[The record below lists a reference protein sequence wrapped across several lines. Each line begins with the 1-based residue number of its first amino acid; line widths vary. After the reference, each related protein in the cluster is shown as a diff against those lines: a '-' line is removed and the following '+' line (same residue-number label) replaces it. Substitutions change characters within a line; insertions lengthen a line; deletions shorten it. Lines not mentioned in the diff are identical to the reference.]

1 MTRKRMRSLWAQ
13 KNVNSWSV
21 TKLKNTFSRCSRLII
36 TYMSPPIHPERHD
49 YSATILVVILML
61 FTSIIAF
68 GSGIEEKAS
77 AQENST
83 AREIAILNEIN
94 LTSTKLATQGA
105 YTALSVFFLG
115 VALVI
120 FGLRLTTKGI
130 THMGKYFTLMV
141 WALTIP
147 VIILVS
153 VFQVGIVTNSAVK
166 FHETEEPFFILS
178 FLMYIPMGIILFL
191 LIQQKKI
198 IRSQAAR
205 LTDQAERNLIQ
216 ELEKIFTMKEKGMI
230 SNEEF
235 QKLKTELLAKL

>member
-1 MTRKRMRSLWAQ
+1 MG
-13 KNVNSWSV
+13 
-21 TKLKNTFSRCSRLII
+21 
-36 TYMSPPIHPERHD
+36 PPIHPKRHD
-49 YSATILVVILML
+49 YSATILVLTLML
-61 FTSIIAF
+61 FTNIIAF
-68 GSGIEEKAS
+68 GSGIEEKKAS

-120 FGLRLTTKGI
+120 FGLRMTTKGI
-130 THMGKYFTLMV
+130 THLGKYFTLMV

-147 VIILVS
+147 VMILIS

-178 FLMYIPMGIILFL
+178 FLMYIPIGIILFL
-191 LIQQKKI
+191 LIEQKKI

>member
-1 MTRKRMRSLWAQ
+1 MGPA
-13 KNVNSWSV
+13 
-21 TKLKNTFSRCSRLII
+21 
-36 TYMSPPIHPERHD
+36 IHPKRYD
-49 YSATILVVILML
+49 YSATILVLTLML
-61 FTSIIAF
+61 FTNIIAF
-68 GSGIEEKAS
+68 GSGIEEKKAS

-130 THMGKYFTLMV
+130 THLGKYFTLMV

-147 VIILVS
+147 VMILIS

-178 FLMYIPMGIILFL
+178 FLMYIPIGIILFL
-191 LIQQKKI
+191 LIEQKKI

-205 LTDQAERNLIQ
+205 LTDQTERNLIQ

>member
-1 MTRKRMRSLWAQ
+1 MG
-13 KNVNSWSV
+13 
-21 TKLKNTFSRCSRLII
+21 
-36 TYMSPPIHPERHD
+36 PPIHPKRHD
-49 YSATILVVILML
+49 YSATILVLTLML
-61 FTSIIAF
+61 FTNIIAF
-68 GSGIEEKAS
+68 GSGIEEKKAS

-147 VIILVS
+147 VMILIS

-178 FLMYIPMGIILFL
+178 FLMYIPIGIILFL

-205 LTDQAERNLIQ
+205 LTDQTEKNLIQ

>member
-1 MTRKRMRSLWAQ
+1 MG
-13 KNVNSWSV
+13 
-21 TKLKNTFSRCSRLII
+21 
-36 TYMSPPIHPERHD
+36 PPIHPERHD

-61 FTSIIAF
+61 FTNIIAF
-68 GSGIEEKAS
+68 GSGIEEKKAS

-83 AREIAILNEIN
+83 AVLDDVRTMLRDDRAELSEVKDVMAREIAILSEIN
-94 LTSTKLATQGA
+94 LTSTKLATQGV

-115 VALVI
+115 IALVI
-120 FGLRLTTKGI
+120 FGLRMTTKGI
-130 THMGKYFTLMV
+130 THLGKYFTLMV

-147 VIILVS
+147 VLILIS

-178 FLMYIPMGIILFL
+178 FLMYIPIGIILFL
-191 LIQQKKI
+191 LIEQKKI

-216 ELEKIFTMKEKGMI
+216 ELEKIFTMKENGMI

>member
-1 MTRKRMRSLWAQ
+1 MG
-13 KNVNSWSV
+13 
-21 TKLKNTFSRCSRLII
+21 
-36 TYMSPPIHPERHD
+36 PPIHPKRYD
-49 YSATILVVILML
+49 YSATILVLTLML
-61 FTSIIAF
+61 FTNIIAF
-68 GSGIEEKAS
+68 GSGIEEKKAS

-147 VIILVS
+147 VMILIS

-166 FHETEEPFFILS
+166 FHETEEPFVILS
-178 FLMYIPMGIILFL
+178 FLMYIPIGIILFL

-205 LTDQAERNLIQ
+205 LTDQTERNLIQ

>member
-1 MTRKRMRSLWAQ
+1 MG
-13 KNVNSWSV
+13 
-21 TKLKNTFSRCSRLII
+21 
-36 TYMSPPIHPERHD
+36 PPIHPKRHD
-49 YSATILVVILML
+49 YSATILVLTLML
-61 FTSIIAF
+61 FTNIIAF
-68 GSGIEEKAS
+68 GSGIEEKKAS

-130 THMGKYFTLMV
+130 THLGKYFTLMV

-147 VIILVS
+147 VMILIS

-178 FLMYIPMGIILFL
+178 FLMYIPIGIILFL
-191 LIQQKKI
+191 LIEQKKI

-205 LTDQAERNLIQ
+205 LTDQTERNLIQ

>member
-1 MTRKRMRSLWAQ
+1 MG
-13 KNVNSWSV
+13 
-21 TKLKNTFSRCSRLII
+21 
-36 TYMSPPIHPERHD
+36 PPIHPKRHD
-49 YSATILVVILML
+49 YSATILVLTLML
-61 FTSIIAF
+61 FTNIIAF
-68 GSGIEEKAS
+68 GSGIEEKKAS

-120 FGLRLTTKGI
+120 FGLRMTTKGI
-130 THMGKYFTLMV
+130 THLGKYFTLMV

-147 VIILVS
+147 VMILIS

-178 FLMYIPMGIILFL
+178 FLMYIPIGIILFL
-191 LIQQKKI
+191 LIEQKKI
-198 IRSQAAR
+198 IRSQTAR

>member
-1 MTRKRMRSLWAQ
+1 MG
-13 KNVNSWSV
+13 
-21 TKLKNTFSRCSRLII
+21 
-36 TYMSPPIHPERHD
+36 PPIHPKRHD
-49 YSATILVVILML
+49 YSATILVLTLML
-61 FTSIIAF
+61 FTNIIAF
-68 GSGIEEKAS
+68 GSGIEEKKAS

-115 VALVI
+115 IALVI

-147 VIILVS
+147 VMILIS

-178 FLMYIPMGIILFL
+178 FLMYIPIGIILFL
-191 LIQQKKI
+191 LIEQKKI

-205 LTDQAERNLIQ
+205 LTDQTERNLIQ

>member
-1 MTRKRMRSLWAQ
+1 
-13 KNVNSWSV
+13 
-21 TKLKNTFSRCSRLII
+21 
-36 TYMSPPIHPERHD
+36 MSPPIHPKRHD

-61 FTSIIAF
+61 ITNIIAF
-68 GSGIEEKAS
+68 GSGIEEKKAS

-147 VIILVS
+147 VMILIS

-191 LIQQKKI
+191 LVQQKKI
-198 IRSQAAR
+198 ISSQAAR
-205 LTDQAERNLIQ
+205 LTDQTERNLIQ
-216 ELEKIFTMKEKGMI
+216 ELEKIFAMKEKGMI

>member
-1 MTRKRMRSLWAQ
+1 MGS
-13 KNVNSWSV
+13 
-21 TKLKNTFSRCSRLII
+21 
-36 TYMSPPIHPERHD
+36 PIHPERHD
-49 YSATILVVILML
+49 YSATILLVILML

-83 AREIAILNEIN
+83 AVLDDVRTMLRDDRAELSEVKDMTAREIAILSEIN

-153 VFQVGIVTNSAVK
+153 VFQVAIVTNSAVK

-178 FLMYIPMGIILFL
+178 FLMYIPIGIILFL

-198 IRSQAAR
+198 IRSQGAR
-205 LTDQAERNLIQ
+205 LTDQTERNLIQ

>member
-1 MTRKRMRSLWAQ
+1 MG
-13 KNVNSWSV
+13 
-21 TKLKNTFSRCSRLII
+21 
-36 TYMSPPIHPERHD
+36 PPIDPERHD
-49 YSATILVVILML
+49 YSATILVVMLML
-61 FTSIIAF
+61 FTNIIAF

-83 AREIAILNEIN
+83 AVLDDVRTMLRDDRAELSEMKDMTAREIAILSEIN

-105 YTALSVFFLG
+105 YTALTVFFLG

-147 VIILVS
+147 VLILVS
-153 VFQVGIVTNSAVK
+153 IFQVGIVTNSAVK

-178 FLMYIPMGIILFL
+178 FLMYIPLGIILFL

-205 LTDQAERNLIQ
+205 LTDQTERNLIQ

>member
-1 MTRKRMRSLWAQ
+1 MD
-13 KNVNSWSV
+13 
-21 TKLKNTFSRCSRLII
+21 
-36 TYMSPPIHPERHD
+36 PPIHPKRHD
-49 YSATILVVILML
+49 YSATILMITLML
-61 FTSIIAF
+61 FTNIIAF
-68 GSGIEEKAS
+68 GSGIEEKKAS

-130 THMGKYFTLMV
+130 THLGKYFTLMV

-147 VIILVS
+147 VMILIS

-166 FHETEEPFFILS
+166 FHDTEEPFFILS
-178 FLMYIPMGIILFL
+178 FLMYIPIGIILFL

-198 IRSQAAR
+198 IHSQAAR
-205 LTDQAERNLIQ
+205 LTDQTERNLIQ

>member
-1 MTRKRMRSLWAQ
+1 MGS
-13 KNVNSWSV
+13 
-21 TKLKNTFSRCSRLII
+21 
-36 TYMSPPIHPERHD
+36 PIHPKRHD
-49 YSATILVVILML
+49 YSATILVLTLML
-61 FTSIIAF
+61 FTNIIAF
-68 GSGIEEKAS
+68 GSGIEEKKAS

-83 AREIAILNEIN
+83 AREIEILNEIN

-130 THMGKYFTLMV
+130 THLGKYFTLMV

-147 VIILVS
+147 VMILIS

-191 LIQQKKI
+191 LIEQKKI
-198 IRSQAAR
+198 IRSQTAR

>member
-1 MTRKRMRSLWAQ
+1 MG
-13 KNVNSWSV
+13 
-21 TKLKNTFSRCSRLII
+21 
-36 TYMSPPIHPERHD
+36 PPIHPKRHD
-49 YSATILVVILML
+49 YSATILVLTLML
-61 FTSIIAF
+61 FTNIIAF
-68 GSGIEEKAS
+68 GSGIEEKKAS

-147 VIILVS
+147 VMILVS
-153 VFQVGIVTNSAVK
+153 VFQVGIVTNSVIK
-166 FHETEEPFFILS
+166 FHETDEPFFILS
-178 FLMYIPMGIILFL
+178 LLMYIPIGIILFL

-205 LTDQAERNLIQ
+205 LTDQTERNLIQ

>member
-1 MTRKRMRSLWAQ
+1 MGS
-13 KNVNSWSV
+13 
-21 TKLKNTFSRCSRLII
+21 
-36 TYMSPPIHPERHD
+36 PIHPERHD
-49 YSATILVVILML
+49 YSATILLVILML

-83 AREIAILNEIN
+83 AVLDDVRTMLRDDRAELSEVKDMTAREIAILSEIN

-153 VFQVGIVTNSAVK
+153 VFQVAIVTNSAVK

-178 FLMYIPMGIILFL
+178 FLMYIPIGIILFL

-205 LTDQAERNLIQ
+205 LTDQTERNLIQ

>member
-1 MTRKRMRSLWAQ
+1 MG
-13 KNVNSWSV
+13 
-21 TKLKNTFSRCSRLII
+21 
-36 TYMSPPIHPERHD
+36 PPIHLERHD
-49 YSATILVVILML
+49 YSATILVLTLML
-61 FTSIIAF
+61 FTNIIAF
-68 GSGIEEKAS
+68 GSGIEEKKAS

-147 VIILVS
+147 VLILVS
-153 VFQVGIVTNSAVK
+153 IFQVGIVTNSAVK

-178 FLMYIPMGIILFL
+178 FLMYIPIGIILFL

-205 LTDQAERNLIQ
+205 LTDQTERNLIQ

>member
-1 MTRKRMRSLWAQ
+1 
-13 KNVNSWSV
+13 
-21 TKLKNTFSRCSRLII
+21 
-36 TYMSPPIHPERHD
+36 
-49 YSATILVVILML
+49 ML
-61 FTSIIAF
+61 FTNIIAF

-83 AREIAILNEIN
+83 AVLDDVRTMLRDDGAELSEVKDMTGREIAILSEIN
-94 LTSTKLATQGA
+94 LTSTKLATQGV

-115 VALVI
+115 IALVI

-178 FLMYIPMGIILFL
+178 FLMYIPIGIILFL

-205 LTDQAERNLIQ
+205 LTDQTERNLIQ

>member
-1 MTRKRMRSLWAQ
+1 
-13 KNVNSWSV
+13 
-21 TKLKNTFSRCSRLII
+21 
-36 TYMSPPIHPERHD
+36 MSPPIHLERHD

-61 FTSIIAF
+61 FTNIIAF
-68 GSGIEEKAS
+68 GSGIEEKKAS

-153 VFQVGIVTNSAVK
+153 VFQVGIVTNGAVT

-178 FLMYIPMGIILFL
+178 FLMYIPIGMILFL
-191 LIQQKKI
+191 LIEQKKI

-205 LTDQAERNLIQ
+205 LTDQTERNLIQ

>member
-1 MTRKRMRSLWAQ
+1 MGS
-13 KNVNSWSV
+13 
-21 TKLKNTFSRCSRLII
+21 
-36 TYMSPPIHPERHD
+36 PIHPERHD

-61 FTSIIAF
+61 FTNIIAF
-68 GSGIEEKAS
+68 GSGIEEKKAS

-83 AREIAILNEIN
+83 AREIEILNEIN

-130 THMGKYFTLMV
+130 AHLGKYFTLMV

-147 VIILVS
+147 VMILIS

-191 LIQQKKI
+191 LIEQKKI

-205 LTDQAERNLIQ
+205 LTDQTERNLIQ

>member
-1 MTRKRMRSLWAQ
+1 MG
-13 KNVNSWSV
+13 
-21 TKLKNTFSRCSRLII
+21 
-36 TYMSPPIHPERHD
+36 PPIHPERHD

-61 FTSIIAF
+61 FTNIIAF
-68 GSGIEEKAS
+68 GSGIEEKKAS

-147 VIILVS
+147 VMILIS

-198 IRSQAAR
+198 IGSQAAR
-205 LTDQAERNLIQ
+205 LTDQTERNLIQ

>member
-1 MTRKRMRSLWAQ
+1 MG
-13 KNVNSWSV
+13 
-21 TKLKNTFSRCSRLII
+21 
-36 TYMSPPIHPERHD
+36 PPIHPKRHD
-49 YSATILVVILML
+49 YSATILVLTLML
-61 FTSIIAF
+61 FTNIIAF
-68 GSGIEEKAS
+68 GSGIEEKKAS

-130 THMGKYFTLMV
+130 THLGKYFTLMV

-147 VIILVS
+147 VMILVS
-153 VFQVGIVTNSAVK
+153 VFQVGIVTNSVIK
-166 FHETEEPFFILS
+166 FHETDEPFFILS
-178 FLMYIPMGIILFL
+178 LLMYIPIGIILFL

-205 LTDQAERNLIQ
+205 LTDQTERNLIQ

>member
-1 MTRKRMRSLWAQ
+1 MG
-13 KNVNSWSV
+13 
-21 TKLKNTFSRCSRLII
+21 
-36 TYMSPPIHPERHD
+36 PPIHPERHD

-61 FTSIIAF
+61 FTNIAF

-83 AREIAILNEIN
+83 AVLDDVRTMLRDDRAELSEMKDMTAREIAILSEIN

-105 YTALSVFFLG
+105 YTAISVFFLG
-115 VALVI
+115 IALVI

-130 THMGKYFTLMV
+130 AHLGKYFTLMV

-147 VIILVS
+147 VLILVS

-178 FLMYIPMGIILFL
+178 FLMYVPIGIILFL
-191 LIQQKKI
+191 LIEQKKI

-205 LTDQAERNLIQ
+205 LTEQTEKNLIQ
-216 ELEKIFTMKEKGMI
+216 ELEKIFTMKENGMI

-235 QKLKTELLAKL
+235 QKLKTQLLAKL

>member
-1 MTRKRMRSLWAQ
+1 MG
-13 KNVNSWSV
+13 
-21 TKLKNTFSRCSRLII
+21 
-36 TYMSPPIHPERHD
+36 PPIHPERHD

-61 FTSIIAF
+61 FTNIIAF
-68 GSGIEEKAS
+68 GSGIEEKKAS

-147 VIILVS
+147 VMILIS

-198 IRSQAAR
+198 IGSQAAI
-205 LTDQAERNLIQ
+205 LTDETERNLIQ

>member
-1 MTRKRMRSLWAQ
+1 
-13 KNVNSWSV
+13 
-21 TKLKNTFSRCSRLII
+21 
-36 TYMSPPIHPERHD
+36 MSPPIHPERHD

-61 FTSIIAF
+61 FTNIIAF
-68 GSGIEEKAS
+68 GSGIEEKKAS

-130 THMGKYFTLMV
+130 THLGKYFTLMV

-147 VIILVS
+147 VMILIS

-178 FLMYIPMGIILFL
+178 FLMYIPIAIILFL

-205 LTDQAERNLIQ
+205 LSDQTERNLIQ

>member
-1 MTRKRMRSLWAQ
+1 MG
-13 KNVNSWSV
+13 
-21 TKLKNTFSRCSRLII
+21 
-36 TYMSPPIHPERHD
+36 PPIHPERHD

-61 FTSIIAF
+61 FMSIIAF
-68 GSGIEEKAS
+68 GSGIEEKKAS

-83 AREIAILNEIN
+83 AVVDDVRTILRDERAQLSELKNMTAHEIAILNEIN
-94 LTSTKLATQGA
+94 VVSTKLATQGT

-120 FGLRLTTKGI
+120 FGLRLANKSI
-130 THMGKYFTLMV
+130 TAHLGKYFTVMV

-147 VIILVS
+147 VMILVS
-153 VFQVGIVTNSAVK
+153 IFQVGIVTNSAVA
-166 FHETEEPFFILS
+166 FHETQEPFFLLS
-178 FLMYIPMGIILFL
+178 FLMYIPIGIILFL
-191 LIQQKKI
+191 LSEQKKI
-198 IRSQAAR
+198 IRSQAAG
-205 LTDQAERNLIQ
+205 LTDQTERNLIQ

>member
-1 MTRKRMRSLWAQ
+1 MG
-13 KNVNSWSV
+13 
-21 TKLKNTFSRCSRLII
+21 
-36 TYMSPPIHPERHD
+36 PPIHPERHD

-61 FTSIIAF
+61 FTNIIAF
-68 GSGIEEKAS
+68 GSGIEEKKAS

-147 VIILVS
+147 VMILIS

-178 FLMYIPMGIILFL
+178 FLMYIPLGIILFL

-198 IRSQAAR
+198 IRTQAAR
-205 LTDQAERNLIQ
+205 LTDQTERNLIQ

>member
-1 MTRKRMRSLWAQ
+1 MGPS
-13 KNVNSWSV
+13 
-21 TKLKNTFSRCSRLII
+21 
-36 TYMSPPIHPERHD
+36 IHPERHD

-61 FTSIIAF
+61 FTNIIAF
-68 GSGIEEKAS
+68 GSGIEEKKAS

-130 THMGKYFTLMV
+130 THLGKYFTLMV

-147 VIILVS
+147 VMILIS

-178 FLMYIPMGIILFL
+178 FLMYIPIGIILFL

-198 IRSQAAR
+198 IRSEAAR
-205 LTDQAERNLIQ
+205 LTDQTERNLIQ

-235 QKLKTELLAKL
+235 QKPKTELLAKL

>member
-1 MTRKRMRSLWAQ
+1 
-13 KNVNSWSV
+13 
-21 TKLKNTFSRCSRLII
+21 
-36 TYMSPPIHPERHD
+36 
-49 YSATILVVILML
+49 ML
-61 FTSIIAF
+61 FTNIIAF
-68 GSGIEEKAS
+68 GSSIEEKKAS

-147 VIILVS
+147 VMILIS

-178 FLMYIPMGIILFL
+178 FLMYIPIGIILFL
-191 LIQQKKI
+191 LIEQKKI

-205 LTDQAERNLIQ
+205 LTDQTERNLIQ

>member
-1 MTRKRMRSLWAQ
+1 
-13 KNVNSWSV
+13 
-21 TKLKNTFSRCSRLII
+21 
-36 TYMSPPIHPERHD
+36 MSPPIHPERHD

-61 FTSIIAF
+61 FTNIIAF
-68 GSGIEEKAS
+68 GSGIEEKKAS

-130 THMGKYFTLMV
+130 IHLGKYFTLMV

-147 VIILVS
+147 VMILIS

-178 FLMYIPMGIILFL
+178 FLMYIPIGIILFL
-191 LIQQKKI
+191 LIEQKKI

-205 LTDQAERNLIQ
+205 LTDQTERNLIQ

>member
-1 MTRKRMRSLWAQ
+1 
-13 KNVNSWSV
+13 
-21 TKLKNTFSRCSRLII
+21 
-36 TYMSPPIHPERHD
+36 MSPPIHLERHD

-61 FTSIIAF
+61 FTNIIAF
-68 GSGIEEKAS
+68 GSGIEEKKAS

-147 VIILVS
+147 VMILIS

-178 FLMYIPMGIILFL
+178 FLMYIPIGIILFL

-205 LTDQAERNLIQ
+205 LTDQTERNLIQ

>member
-1 MTRKRMRSLWAQ
+1 
-13 KNVNSWSV
+13 
-21 TKLKNTFSRCSRLII
+21 
-36 TYMSPPIHPERHD
+36 
-49 YSATILVVILML
+49 ML

-83 AREIAILNEIN
+83 AVLDDVRTMLRDDRAELSEVKDMMAREIAILSEIN

-115 VALVI
+115 IALVI

-130 THMGKYFTLMV
+130 AHLGKYFTLMV

-147 VIILVS
+147 VLILVS

-178 FLMYIPMGIILFL
+178 FLMYVPIGIILFL
-191 LIQQKKI
+191 LIEQKKI

-205 LTDQAERNLIQ
+205 LTEQTEKNLIQ
-216 ELEKIFTMKEKGMI
+216 ELEKIFTMKENGMI

>member
-1 MTRKRMRSLWAQ
+1 
-13 KNVNSWSV
+13 
-21 TKLKNTFSRCSRLII
+21 
-36 TYMSPPIHPERHD
+36 
-49 YSATILVVILML
+49 
-61 FTSIIAF
+61 
-68 GSGIEEKAS
+68 
-77 AQENST
+77 
-83 AREIAILNEIN
+83 
-94 LTSTKLATQGA
+94 
-105 YTALSVFFLG
+105 
-115 VALVI
+115 VI

-130 THMGKYFTLMV
+130 THLGKYFTLMV

-147 VIILVS
+147 VMILIS

-178 FLMYIPMGIILFL
+178 FLMYIPIGIILFL
-191 LIQQKKI
+191 LIEQKKI

-205 LTDQAERNLIQ
+205 LTDQTERNLIQ

>member
-1 MTRKRMRSLWAQ
+1 
-13 KNVNSWSV
+13 
-21 TKLKNTFSRCSRLII
+21 
-36 TYMSPPIHPERHD
+36 MSPPIHLERHD

-61 FTSIIAF
+61 FTNIIAF
-68 GSGIEEKAS
+68 GSSIEEKKAS

-130 THMGKYFTLMV
+130 THLGKYFTLMV

-147 VIILVS
+147 VMILIS

-178 FLMYIPMGIILFL
+178 FLMYIPIGIILFL
-191 LIQQKKI
+191 LIEQKKI

-205 LTDQAERNLIQ
+205 LTDQTERNLIQ

>member
-1 MTRKRMRSLWAQ
+1 MGL
-13 KNVNSWSV
+13 
-21 TKLKNTFSRCSRLII
+21 
-36 TYMSPPIHPERHD
+36 PIHPERHD
-49 YSATILVVILML
+49 YSATILVVILVL
-61 FTSIIAF
+61 FTNIIAF
-68 GSGIEEKAS
+68 GSGIEEKKAS

-147 VIILVS
+147 VMILIS

-198 IRSQAAR
+198 IGSQAAR
-205 LTDQAERNLIQ
+205 LTDQTERNLIQ

>member
-1 MTRKRMRSLWAQ
+1 
-13 KNVNSWSV
+13 
-21 TKLKNTFSRCSRLII
+21 
-36 TYMSPPIHPERHD
+36 MSPPIHPKRHD
-49 YSATILVVILML
+49 YSATILMITLML
-61 FTSIIAF
+61 FTNIIAF
-68 GSGIEEKAS
+68 GSGIEEKKAS

-147 VIILVS
+147 VMILIS

-198 IRSQAAR
+198 IGSQAAR
-205 LTDQAERNLIQ
+205 LTDQTERNLIQ

>member
-1 MTRKRMRSLWAQ
+1 
-13 KNVNSWSV
+13 
-21 TKLKNTFSRCSRLII
+21 
-36 TYMSPPIHPERHD
+36 MSPPIHLERHD

-61 FTSIIAF
+61 FTNIIAF
-68 GSGIEEKAS
+68 GSGIEEKKAS

-147 VIILVS
+147 VMILIS

-166 FHETEEPFFILS
+166 FHETEEPFVILS
-178 FLMYIPMGIILFL
+178 FLMYIPIGIILFL

-205 LTDQAERNLIQ
+205 LTDQTERNLIQ

>member
-1 MTRKRMRSLWAQ
+1 MGS
-13 KNVNSWSV
+13 
-21 TKLKNTFSRCSRLII
+21 
-36 TYMSPPIHPERHD
+36 PIHPERHD
-49 YSATILVVILML
+49 YSATILLVILML
-61 FTSIIAF
+61 FTSIAF
-68 GSGIEEKAS
+68 GSGIEEKKAS

-83 AREIAILNEIN
+83 AVLDDVRTMLRDDRAELSEVKDVMAREIAILSEIN
-94 LTSTKLATQGA
+94 LTSTKLATQGV

-115 VALVI
+115 IALVI
-120 FGLRLTTKGI
+120 FGLRMTTKGI
-130 THMGKYFTLMV
+130 THLGKYFTLMV

-147 VIILVS
+147 VLILIS

-178 FLMYIPMGIILFL
+178 FLMYIPIGIILFL
-191 LIQQKKI
+191 LIEQKKI

-216 ELEKIFTMKEKGMI
+216 ELEKIFTMKENGMI

>member
-1 MTRKRMRSLWAQ
+1 MG
-13 KNVNSWSV
+13 
-21 TKLKNTFSRCSRLII
+21 
-36 TYMSPPIHPERHD
+36 PPIHPKRHD
-49 YSATILVVILML
+49 YSATILVLTLML
-61 FTSIIAF
+61 FTNIIAF
-68 GSGIEEKAS
+68 GSGIEEKKAS

-83 AREIAILNEIN
+83 AREIEILNEIN

-130 THMGKYFTLMV
+130 TPHLGKYFTLMV

-147 VIILVS
+147 VMILVS
-153 VFQVGIVTNSAVK
+153 IFQVGIVTNSAVK

-178 FLMYIPMGIILFL
+178 FLIYIPIGIILFL
-191 LIQQKKI
+191 LIEQKKI
-198 IRSQAAR
+198 IRSQAGR
-205 LTDQAERNLIQ
+205 LTDETERNLIQ